1 MPDFLQR
8 DQAPLR
14 GDQWTA
20 LDQAVVQTARAILV
34 GRRSITLIG
43 PFGPGVEA
51 LPSDSLAG
59 TAAGQIDLLG
69 NAEGEA
75 VGIEQRRY
83 LPLPLIYK
91 DFWVHWRE
99 LEANR
104 QLGLPLDTGK
114 AAAAAARR
122 GRRLRPLIHVSAE
135 GVSSAPATLAPDDPL
150 FAVDGFS
157 MALEIETDVAGTLV
171 VSLHDPHVEQTAF
184 ALLSDLVDVARG
196 ASTMR
201 R

>member
-1 MPDFLQR
+1 M
-8 DQAPLR
+8 
-14 GDQWTA
+14 
-20 LDQAVVQTARAILV
+20 QTARAILV
-34 GRRSITLIG
+34 GRRFITLVG

-59 TAAGQIDLLG
+59 ATAGQIDLLG

-114 AAAAAARR
+114 AVAAAATCAQTED
-122 GRRLRPLIHVSAE
+122 RLVFD
-135 GVSSAPATLAPDDPL
+135 GDTTLGLPGL
-150 FAVDGFS
+150 RNVDGRQ
-157 MALEIETDVAGTLV
+157 V
-171 VSLHDPHVEQTAF
+171 PAF
-184 ALLSDLVDVARG
+184 IR
-196 ASTMR
+196 
-201 R
+201 

>member
-34 GRRSITLIG
+34 GRRFISLVG

-59 TAAGQIDLLG
+59 TTAGQIDLLG
-69 NAEGEA
+69 YAEGEA

-91 DFWVHWRE
+91 DFWMHWRE

-114 AAAAAARR
+114 AAAAAAACAQAEDHLVFDGDTTLGLPGLRNVD
-122 GRRLRPLIHVSAE
+122 GRQTSPMRDWEQAGEGFARLVGGRAL
-135 GVSSAPATLAPDDPL
+135 LAPP
-150 FAVDGFS
+150 G
-157 MALEIETDVAGTLV
+157 
-171 VSLHDPHVEQTAF
+171 
-184 ALLSDLVDVARG
+184 LSRPY
-196 ASTMR
+196 
-201 R
+201 

>member
-1 MPDFLQR
+1 MSLPTPGVRWGKRTMPDFLQR

-34 GRRSITLIG
+34 GRRFITLVG

-51 LPSDSLAG
+51 LPGDTLAG
-59 TAAGQIDLLG
+59 TTAGQIDLLG

-75 VGIEQRRY
+75 VGIAQRRY
-83 LPLPLIYK
+83 LPVPLIYK

-99 LEANR
+99 LEAHR

-114 AAAAAARR
+114 AAAAAATCAQVEDRLVFDGDTTLGLPGLR
-122 GRRLRPLIHVSAE
+122 NVDGRQAPAMRDWGQAAPGLSRPGGGARPLSR
-135 GVSSAPATLAPDDPL
+135 PRL
-150 FAVDGFS
+150 
-157 MALEIETDVAGTLV
+157 
-171 VSLHDPHVEQTAF
+171 
-184 ALLSDLVDVARG
+184 
-196 ASTMR
+196 
-201 R
+201 

>member
-8 DQAPLR
+8 DQAPLS

-34 GRRSITLIG
+34 GRRFISLVG

-69 NAEGEA
+69 NAAGEA
-75 VGIEQRRY
+75 IGIQQRRY

-91 DFWVHWRE
+91 DFWVHWRD
-99 LEANR
+99 LEANHHRARLPRAGDMGGR
-104 QLGLPLDTGK
+104 QGPW
-114 AAAAAARR
+114 
-122 GRRLRPLIHVSAE
+122 V
-135 GVSSAPATLAPDDPL
+135 GVH
-150 FAVDGFS
+150 GFLQRNYHRS
-157 MALEIETDVAGTLV
+157 G
-171 VSLHDPHVEQTAF
+171 
-184 ALLSDLVDVARG
+184 
-196 ASTMR
+196 
-201 R
+201 

>member
-34 GRRSITLIG
+34 GRRFITLVG

-59 TAAGQIDLLG
+59 TTAGQIDLLG

-91 DFWVHWRE
+91 DFWVHWRD
-99 LEANR
+99 LEASR
-104 QLGLPLDTGK
+104 QIGQQEDAPGGEIQIVQIEIVLIVGREVVGQREGAAGGTPSLTTLSPNSSVPLNVPVLLMTSCCRSMIDWISCSGRGGQPGMYRSTGMK
-114 AAAAAARR
+114 RSIPWTQA
-122 GRRLRPLIHVSAE
+122 
-135 GVSSAPATLAPDDPL
+135 
-150 FAVDGFS
+150 
-157 MALEIETDVAGTLV
+157 
-171 VSLHDPHVEQTAF
+171 
-184 ALLSDLVDVARG
+184 
-196 ASTMR
+196 
-201 R
+201 